1 MVAGERR
8 QVVPARVRRADGGR
22 FEAQGVP
29 EPDDPLKRHVRD
41 DTARSLTLSIP
52 RANITIDMATTTERS
67 QRVRSLRE
75 GKGWSRQTLAR
86 KAGVSE
92 ATVARIELYGQDV
105 KLSTWEAMADALGTP
120 LTELVGEA
128 A

>member
-1 MVAGERR
+1 
-8 QVVPARVRRADGGR
+8 
-22 FEAQGVP
+22 
-29 EPDDPLKRHVRD
+29 
-41 DTARSLTLSIP
+41 
-52 RANITIDMATTTERS
+52 MATTTERS

-105 KLSTWEAMADALGTP
+105 KLSTWEAMAQALDTP
-120 LTELVGEA
+120 LTDLVGEA

>member
-1 MVAGERR
+1 
-8 QVVPARVRRADGGR
+8 
-22 FEAQGVP
+22 
-29 EPDDPLKRHVRD
+29 
-41 DTARSLTLSIP
+41 
-52 RANITIDMATTTERS
+52 MATTTERS

-105 KLSTWEAMADALGTP
+105 KLSTWDSMAQAFDVP
-120 LTELVGEA
+120 LADLLTIKEPCQ
-128 A
+128 

>member
-1 MVAGERR
+1 
-8 QVVPARVRRADGGR
+8 
-22 FEAQGVP
+22 
-29 EPDDPLKRHVRD
+29 
-41 DTARSLTLSIP
+41 
-52 RANITIDMATTTERS
+52 MATTTERS

-105 KLSTWEAMADALGTP
+105 KLSTWEAMADALDTP
-120 LTELVGEA
+120 LVELVGEVA

>member
-1 MVAGERR
+1 
-8 QVVPARVRRADGGR
+8 
-22 FEAQGVP
+22 
-29 EPDDPLKRHVRD
+29 
-41 DTARSLTLSIP
+41 
-52 RANITIDMATTTERS
+52 MATTTERS